1 VYAPVSGEVVRRNEA
16 LDSSPDLVNTD
27 PYGEGWMFEVHLDGA
42 PPELLDAAGY
52 EAQLG

>member
-1 VYAPVSGEVVRRNEA
+1 
-16 LDSSPDLVNTD
+16 
-27 PYGEGWMFEVHLDGA
+27 MFEVHLDGA